1 MSPTVLRPR
10 WARLVGGV
18 WLAAGGALVLA
29 GLLGAVTGGALGLE
43 LLAGP
48 LVAVAG
54 WWYAARRVE
63 VDATGVEQGVGWRR
77 TRLLWSVVDHVVVPA
92 QTGPRVPLVVA
103 LAGRGAVELAATRGL
118 SRTQWQQLLG
128 ALDLL
133 ADETGLE
140 VVRAD

>member
-29 GLLGAVTGGALGLE
+29 GLLGTAGGAPGLE
-43 LLAGP
+43 LLVGP
-48 LVAVAG
+48 PVVAVG

-63 VDATGVEQGVGWRR
+63 VDALGVEQGVGWRR

-92 QTGPRVPLVVA
+92 RTGPRVPLVVA
-103 LAGRGAVELAATRGL
+103 LAGRGPVELAATRGL
-118 SRTQWQQLLG
+118 SRTQWQQLLAAVDVVG
-128 ALDLL
+128 DQA
-133 ADETGLE
+133 GLE
-140 VVRAD
+140 VVREG